1 MEQENAL
8 ICICGPPHGCAARVN
23 RLTVYSADITLG
35 GLDTMPEVTVPQ
47 PAPAASPASPPGR
60 PKPKFNKRKV
70 RQAVIAGAVVV
81 ALAAGG
87 FLLYRFLTKQDSASS
102 EIQTQAVQYGTIQ
115 SKVTGSGNAK
125 AKESAAIT
133 LTAGG
138 TVQEVFVSPGDTVT
152 AGQPLY
158 TIFSQEAQDQVTQ
171 AQTQVDNLN
180 KEMSALL
187 EDANNLTVRAPFAG
201 KLINVKEFQPDQEVA
216 KETAVATLVNDK
228 KLKLSLYFSYAYEN
242 QIRTGQSVQVSIPT
256 VMGTYTGTVEKINK
270 VRFISPE
277 GAVHFE
283 VVIAFQNPGTLT
295 AGMDASATLTASDG
309 SAIYPYENG
318 KTEYYETREI
328 VTKAAG
334 PVVSQGNL
342 MDYADVSA
350 GEALLT
356 LGSSTIDETIMSK
369 QKEIDEAQKKLADA
383 QKGLADFNAVSPI
396 DGSVTS
402 CTLTPGTEVKSGDTV
417 VTISNTTNMVVDIT
431 VDDRNIAFVQPGLTV
446 ELSDWNGNTFIGT
459 VTAINMGA
467 AESQNGMTNYPV
479 TLTVD
484 NQDGSLLAGMYLDYS
499 FVASQSDDC
508 MMVPMQ
514 SVKNIPGEGGSTD
527 SVVFIRADK
536 RPENA
541 VDLEI
546 PEPEPGQ
553 PPMYPSPEDGFYPV
567 KVETGLNDDYNVEIK
582 SGLNGDEEVFVNY
595 LVESAYG

>member
-1 MEQENAL
+1 
-8 ICICGPPHGCAARVN
+8 
-23 RLTVYSADITLG
+23 
-35 GLDTMPEVTVPQ
+35 MPEVTVPQ

-383 QKGLADFNAVSPI
+383 QKSLADFNAVSPI

-514 SVKNIPGEGGSTD
+514 SVKNIPGEDGSTD

-582 SGLNGDEEVFVNY
+582 NGLNGDEEVFVNY